1 MSRSDLDLGQAWEI
15 RYPTLIEVSRKGIH
29 RPPRLP
35 EALSLALGSLATL
48 GDLSGVRVMN
58 AIVNDQPTA
67 IAILD
72 GAKFIKDQNGFT
84 VLTEAA
90 GKENT

>member
-1 MSRSDLDLGQAWEI
+1 
-15 RYPTLIEVSRKGIH
+15 
-29 RPPRLP
+29 
-35 EALSLALGSLATL
+35 
-48 GDLSGVRVMN
+48 MN
-58 AIVNDQPTA
+58 ASINNQPTA